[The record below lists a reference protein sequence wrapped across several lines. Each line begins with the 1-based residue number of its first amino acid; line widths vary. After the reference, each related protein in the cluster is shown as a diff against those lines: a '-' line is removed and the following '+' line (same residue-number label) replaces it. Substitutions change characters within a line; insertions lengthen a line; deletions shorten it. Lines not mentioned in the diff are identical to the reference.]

1 MKVEPEIAAGSEG
14 GAGTDTMHEPD
25 SHLKSS
31 RRPTGLPKVATQP
44 AFVDVFQQ
52 LINGL
57 PEQIALL
64 DEQWQILAVNEAW
77 TRTAALY
84 GYHALQ
90 PGTNYFEFLHDRAA
104 EGHSSAVP
112 VVDGIMEM
120 EKGGRDSFRFFYH
133 GADRWE
139 GHSFELCVNR
149 IELAGR
155 TFATVTRYDVT
166 ELLQLRKLRE
176 GFSHSMI
183 EGQATERRRIAR
195 EIHDSTMQLL
205 AGLGLALGQLK
216 RTGHPNE
223 TIDIVAE
230 MEQLLGE
237 AQRELRSISYLA
249 HPPLLRELGL
259 AEALQTLVEGYG
271 RRTNLRVSLHV
282 DPDLEVSW
290 RSAEVAI
297 YRMVQEAL
305 SNIHRHAHATDVAV
319 GLYGRRSMV
328 HAVVVDNGIGIPAN
342 VRYGVGLPSM
352 RARLAELAGR
362 LAIRSASPGTML
374 IASLPAEPRIRAV
387 GDLANHG

>member
-1 MKVEPEIAAGSEG
+1 MRTPAIELAAKGFSRLAVAPMKG
-14 GAGTDTMHEPD
+14 GHVPLASLVVGRPARRAFDQRA
-25 SHLKSS
+25 HL
-31 RRPTGLPKVATQP
+31 
-44 AFVDVFQQ
+44 
-52 LINGL
+52 GL
-57 PEQIALL
+57 PEPGQRDRGGL
-64 DEQWQILAVNEAW
+64 
-77 TRTAALY
+77 
-84 GYHALQ
+84 GLQ
-90 PGTNYFEFLHDRAA
+90 RQQQGPQ
-104 EGHSSAVP
+104 P

-155 TFATVTRYDVT
+155 TFATITRYDVT

-237 AQRELRSISYLA
+237 AQRELLSISYLA